1 MVLPLAA
8 LLGLAVGGGAVTGYA
23 GEVQRK
29 KVKAEEDAEFLRRL
43 QLQTGESKK
52 LAEFQSG
59 LRMTESEA
67 ESEAERKK
75 LALSLNLP
83 PDATYAEIATAQ
95 SRKILLDAYNLKN
108 VQEAANVGLPMTATS
123 GAITTKKQEAQEQ
136 KIETEFDYKKK
147 LEKYKKE
154 IENTNKSILEAE
166 AFTHTFE
173 VPGTG
178 IRQFSLNANEQL
190 VGKTVLKKF
199 NLPNL
204 DYLASEKKL
213 DGKEQLRAGINAFN
227 MNVEDAEQL
236 IMQGSQQTRNIL
248 LNRLQEQLY
257 AYKTE
262 HLIKQKPITLEMGG
276 PQTIETTVYSL
287 ARNFQ
292 GLAESPMF
300 GPIIAA
306 MDKDIHDAESVETYI
321 EQLLNLPII
330 AQKKKTTKTFS
341 NGELGSQKKVEFE
354 GYTFKDEDGPAITY
368 DCTPVGAGS
377 KEACNTF
384 RDIIKTN
391 KKNIS
396 QDMFDQRMNYI
407 LYKSPIN
414 KTNFGAK
421 NVFLEGNPEGD
432 GYPMLDFMQ
441 ELKAKGINLN
451 PLQEV
456 SQVTASKTLDKPT
469 YESIKDSFTSSVA
482 QRGSYYQSI
491 ITAHADANLYDFT
504 YFIDLSQA
512 FVSDSSFMTFGDLNS
527 IYDNAGLIS
536 TANVSNKYH
545 SLLKVRSLGIP
556 YIETVPDGD
565 IENVANTM
573 PKFAHYAAKHKLKAD
588 PNATALTGA
597 FLNVYKDYF
606 KVLPE
611 QLKEFFKTAFIGD
624 GNEGEFISSFIN
636 VFTRNIGAEGKEG
649 FRFKDVDVTSKELT
663 QIRKESFKHIY
674 NDKGKLI
681 RKEKFKDNAEFLKYE
696 RMAYDRNQERLADI
710 QKRITD
716 GVDIQGARRDL
727 LKFMMAYELA
737 SYLQGGTGGRT
748 ISDQDVENML
758 RAIGADNWTSTAA
771 MVGGTLELLTNL
783 EADIDIY
790 TAITSTTDPSRV
802 MAGIYARDRF
812 KPLFRPDKAG
822 NRDIINKIFFKVTE
836 EVDGGNNQE
845 EIIEQQQE
853 IYTID
858 SEGNVIKKD
867 DPPPQNI
874 INILGN
880 VG

>member
-29 KVKAEEDAEFLRRL
+29 KVKAEEDDEFLRRL
-43 QLQTGESKK
+43 QLQTGQSKE

-59 LRMTESEA
+59 LRITESEA
-67 ESEAERKK
+67 TNEAERKK
-75 LALSLNLP
+75 LALSLGLP
-83 PDATYAEIATAQ
+83 ADATYAEIATAQ
-95 SRKILLDAYNLKN
+95 SQKTLKDTYSSEL
-108 VQEAANVGLPMTATS
+108 VKGAAGAGLPITAS
-123 GAITTKKQEAQEQ
+123 ASSITTKKQEIEKQ
-136 KIETEFDYKKK
+136 KKETE
-147 LEKYKKE
+147 LTYKKE
-154 IENTNKSILEAE
+154 LEDYKNELENTNKSILEAE
-166 AFTHTFE
+166 AFTHTFNI
-173 VPGTG
+173 PGTSVRKFG
-178 IRQFSLNANEQL
+178 LDENQQL
-190 VGKTVLKKF
+190 VAQTVEKKF
-199 NLPNL
+199 KLPSL

-236 IMQGSQQTRNIL
+236 IMQGNQDTRNTL
-248 LNRLQEQLY
+248 LNTLQEQLY

-262 HLIKQKPITLEMGG
+262 HLIKQKPITLEVGG

-306 MDKDIHDAESVETYI
+306 MDKDIHDAESVEQYI
-321 EQLLNLPII
+321 EQLLNMPII
-330 AQKKKTTKTFS
+330 AQKKKTTKTFNS
-341 NGELGSQKKVEFE
+341 GELGSQKKVEFE
-354 GYTFKDEDGPAITY
+354 GYTLKDKDGPAITY

-384 RDIIKTN
+384 KDIIKTN

-421 NVFLEGNPEGD
+421 GVFLEGNPEGD

-441 ELKAKGINLN
+441 ELKAKDINLN

-456 SQVTASKTLDKPT
+456 SQVTASKTLDRPV
-469 YESIKDSFTSSVA
+469 YESIKDSFTSSAA

-491 ITAHADANLYDFT
+491 IKAHADANLYDFT

-512 FVSDSSFMTFGDLNS
+512 FVSDSSFMTYGDLNS

-536 TANVSNKYH
+536 AASVSNNYH
-545 SLLKVRSLGIP
+545 SLLKVRALGIP
-556 YIETVPDGD
+556 YVETVPDGN
-565 IENVANTM
+565 IESVANTM
-573 PKFAHYAAKHKLKAD
+573 PKFAHYAAKHGIKAD
-588 PNATALTGA
+588 PNATALTGS

-606 KVLPE
+606 NVLPE
-611 QLKEFFKTAFIGD
+611 QLKEFFKTAFNAED
-624 GNEGEFISSFIN
+624 EGSFIASFAD

-649 FRFKDVDVTSKELT
+649 FRFKDVKINSKELT

-674 NDKGKLI
+674 NDKGQLI
-681 RKEKFKDNAEFLKYE
+681 RKETFKDNAEFLKYE
-696 RMAYDRNQERLADI
+696 RMAYDNNQERLADI
-710 QKRITD
+710 QKRIRD
-716 GVDIQGARRDL
+716 KVDVQGARRDL

-783 EADIDIY
+783 EADIDIH
-790 TAITSTTDPSRV
+790 TALTYTTDPSRV
-802 MAGIYARDRF
+802 MAGIYARDKF
-812 KPLFRPDKAG
+812 KPLFRPEKAG
-822 NRDIINKIFFKVTE
+822 NRDIINKIFFKVTDEISGEEEKENVPIKKEKYLIDSDGILNKKNNAPE
-836 EVDGGNNQE
+836 EV
-845 EIIEQQQE
+845 
-853 IYTID
+853 
-858 SEGNVIKKD
+858 
-867 DPPPQNI
+867 